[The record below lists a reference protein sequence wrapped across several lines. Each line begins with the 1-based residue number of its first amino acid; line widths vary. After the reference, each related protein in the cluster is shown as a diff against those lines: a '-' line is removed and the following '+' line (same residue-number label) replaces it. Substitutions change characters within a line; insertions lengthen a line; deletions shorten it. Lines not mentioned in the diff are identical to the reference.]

1 MVNCTGCSWCGRKI
15 WGFLK
20 HVGCARRT
28 CENQKV
34 LCPLLQ
40 MLVPLVHGAFLASI
54 LPIGGCFPPEKAGV
68 SESME
73 LRAGGMIMLE
83 WPCTVLARAATSVL
97 ARTIGIH
104 IPVPDDCVHYRH
116 ASGL

>member
-1 MVNCTGCSWCGRKI
+1 MVRRTGCSWCGRKM
-15 WGFLK
+15 GFLK

-40 MLVPLVHGAFLASI
+40 MLVPFVHGALLASI

-73 LRAGGMIMLE
+73 LREGGMIMLE